1 MAKLQWDLDGQR
13 KFEQGVS
20 KGVLFPWDPTL
31 NNGAGGYGKGVVWNG
46 LTNVT
51 QSPTGG
57 EAEKVY
63 ADNTIYLTL
72 RSVEEL
78 EGSIE
83 AYTYPDEFCACDGSA
98 AVVPGFSLKQ
108 QTRQKFALCYR
119 SEQGNDSNPEAGYKL
134 HIIYGATCSPSERA
148 YETINDSPEAISFSW
163 DFTCVPVPTTIDD
176 VEYKPVASVELDS
189 ILLGDKINLVEAK
202 LYGTDAE
209 GQSEGTDP
217 ELLLPAA
224 IYDLID

>member
-1 MAKLQWDLDGQR
+1 MSLLKWDQEGE
-13 KFEQGVS
+13 KKYETGVS

-31 NNGAGGYGKGVVWNG
+31 NNGAGGYGEGVAWNG

-57 EAEKVY
+57 EPEKIY

-72 RSVEEL
+72 MSPEEL

-83 AYTYPDEFCACDGSA
+83 AYTYPDEFAACDGSTS
-98 AVVPGFSLKQ
+98 VVKGFNLKQ
-108 QTRQKFALCYR
+108 QKRQKFALCYR
-119 SEQGNDSNPEAGYKL
+119 SEQGTDADPNAGYKL

-163 DFTCVPVPTTIDD
+163 DFTCVPVATTIND
-176 VEYKPVASVELDS
+176 VEYKPVASIELDS
-189 ILLGDKINLVEAK
+189 IELGDKIKLVEAA
-202 LYGTDAE
+202 LYGTDGE
-209 GQSEGTDP
+209 GQSQGTAP
-217 ELLLPAA
+217 TLKLPAE
-224 IYDLID
+224 IYDLIK